1 MLNYKE
7 EYIRC
12 FKDKTRIYFIENYLS
27 TFDAME
33 RREVPFKLFPRQ
45 KEFLK
50 SCANYSNT
58 IAIKH
63 RQSGVSTISA
73 AWSCGQCV
81 FAKKDSPETI
91 LCIANKL
98 DQAIELTNKIVNF
111 LDQVPRWMWGADFYS
126 TDENSEKNKR
136 SIFIKRNKG
145 YIELFNGCKI
155 YARASTPH
163 ASRGI
168 SAVGILIL
176 DEAAYIENSM
186 ASYTA
191 AVAAQS
197 TVKDPKCLMVSTPNG
212 KDQLYYKTYNQAI
225 KGENNFHPVDFR
237 WFQDP
242 RYNRNLKWYKKD
254 EKTGEIMWDV
264 DTVIDKKGNIKY
276 DEERWEKLE
285 KDGWTPTSP
294 WFVNMCKSFNNDSQK
309 IAQEILVSFLGS
321 ADNVVPVDVIE
332 EQSKQNVIKITDD
345 WQLRDV
351 LIKETWIWKDPN
363 LEHRYVMSIDPSS
376 GSGDD
381 ASSIEIIDVDAVDE
395 KGIPFFE
402 QVLEYNGKL
411 NGEEIGAL
419 ADKYGRIYNNA
430 LAVVE
435 CIGGYGDT
443 VVLTLQNLGYPNL
456 YYDETTTLKT
466 YTNDYAK
473 KLFNKKDN
481 DKLPGFRSNALRIQ
495 MISNFVELLKN
506 NAFRVRSERVISEL
520 DTWIFKNGRPDH
532 MDGCHDD
539 NLTCLAMGL
548 FVLQYYML
556 KSDKLKKKDGAIAK
570 SWFINNANNTDLATK
585 HLRDNVN
592 ISNTKDINKAC
603 DKLLFYNYEK
613 QNENG
618 FIKACVMLGGYNIKK
633 RR

>member
-7 EYIRC
+7 EYLKC
-12 FKDKTRIYFIENYLS
+12 FQDKSRIYFIENYLS
-27 TFDAME
+27 TFNAME
-33 RREVPFKLFPRQ
+33 RKEVPFKLFPRQ

-50 SCANYSNT
+50 SCATYSNT

-98 DQAIELTNKIVNF
+98 DQAIELTNKIVYF
-111 LDQVPRWMWGADFYS
+111 LDQVPRWMWGNDFYS
-126 TDENSEKNKR
+126 PDPSSDKNKKP
-136 SIFIKRNKG
+136 IFNKRNKG

-163 ASRGI
+163 AARGI

-191 AVAAQS
+191 AIAAQS
-197 TVKDPKCLMVSTPNG
+197 TVADPKCLMVSTPNG

-225 KGENNFHPVDFR
+225 KGENNFHAVEFK

-254 EKTGEIMWDV
+254 EKTGEILWDV
-264 DTVIDKKGNIKY
+264 DTVIDKKGNIVY
-276 DEERWEKLE
+276 DEERWRNLE
-285 KDGWTPTSP
+285 RNGWTPTSP
-294 WFVNMCKSFNNDSQK
+294 WFENMCKSFNNDSQK
-309 IAQEILVSFLGS
+309 IAQELLVSFLGS

-332 EQSKQNVIKITDD
+332 EQRDKNVIKITDE
-345 WQLRDV
+345 WNLRDV
-351 LIKETWIWKDPN
+351 LIKETWIWEDPN
-363 LEHRYVMSIDPSS
+363 PEHRYIMAIDPSS

-381 ASSIEIIDVDAVDE
+381 STSLEIIDVDAIDE
-395 KGIPFFE
+395 NGTPYFN

-419 ADKYGRIYNNA
+419 ADKYGRIYNDA

-443 VVLTLQNLGYPNL
+443 VVLTLRNLDYPNL
-456 YYDETTTLKT
+456 YYDETASLKT

-473 KLFNKKDN
+473 KLFNKKD
-481 DKLPGFRSNALRIQ
+481 DEKLPGFRSNALRIQ
-495 MISNFVELLKN
+495 MISNFVEMLKN
-506 NAFRVRSERVISEL
+506 NSFRVRSERVISEL

-532 MDGCHDD
+532 MDGAHDD

-548 FVLQYYML
+548 FVMQYYML
-556 KSDKLKKKDGAIAK
+556 KTDKLKKKDSAIAK
-570 SWFINNANNTDLATK
+570 SWFINNANNTDLNTK
-585 HLRDNVN
+585 HLKENVN
-592 ISNTKDINKAC
+592 ISSTKEMNKIC
-603 DKLLFYNYEK
+603 DKMLFYSYEK

-618 FIKACVMLGGYNIKK
+618 FLKACIMLGGYKTKK
-633 RR
+633 